1 MTDPFRAM
9 QPWFLFIGC
18 VLIVAVLYL
27 AQAVLVPVALA
38 VLLAFLLTPIVV
50 ALQRRVGRVP
60 AVLLTVAVTFGAV
73 GAGGWIVT
81 QQLGSLMQ
89 ELPAYRQNIR
99 QKIQDVRGAGKG
111 GSVEALQKTVE
122 DIEQQMGAPA
132 DAAGPGT
139 AAKPMVVR
147 PEQVSGL
154 WSFPAF
160 VGPLLAPLSTA
171 GLVIALVIFILLE
184 REELRNR
191 LIRLFGHGRLI
202 VTTKAFDEAGRRV
215 SRYLLTQSIV
225 NLVYAVLV
233 AIALFFIGVPYAI
246 LWATLGG
253 ALRFIPYVGPI
264 VGAGMPFVIALAA
277 LEGWTRP
284 LMVFGAYV
292 VIELFTNL
300 VLEAVLYA
308 GAIGVT
314 QVGLLIAIAFW
325 SWLWGPLGLL
335 LATPLT
341 VCLVVMG
348 KYVPGLEFVS
358 TLIADE
364 PVLDADVSYYQR
376 LLAGDN
382 AEASDILERHLA
394 SESPETVYDAVMLP
408 ALSYAERD
416 RIEGRLEPEEEQA
429 VIDATGE
436 LLAETLEASGRGVGA
451 STGGQV
457 DVLALPADGAPDAL
471 ALRML
476 AQLLQESPI
485 VLDIRERATLSA
497 DVLESVKQGRY
508 RAVCIADIPPS
519 GPSRSRYVVK
529 RLHALVPDLPIV
541 VGRWAPD
548 ELADESTEA
557 LTSVGA
563 NHVASRLLDTR
574 VQLLRLAAVPLA
586 DAESSPNAA

>member
-1 MTDPFRAM
+1 MTDPFRTM

-18 VLIVAVLYL
+18 VLVVAVLYL

-81 QQLGSLMQ
+81 QQLASLMQ

-122 DIEQQMGAPA
+122 DIEQQIGAPA

-171 GLVIALVIFILLE
+171 GLVVALVIFILLE

-225 NLVYAVLV
+225 NLVYAILV

-394 SESPETVYDAVMLP
+394 SESAETVYDAVMLP

-436 LLAETLEASGRGVGA
+436 LLAETLEASGRGVPA

-476 AQLLQESPI
+476 AQLLQETPI

-586 DAESSPNAA
+586 AAQSSPNAA